1 MTLNFSL
8 WSQSFNPD
16 SAWLGF
22 RLALHWIAREAF
34 FASSGPEQSGPK
46 LSLEN
51 KTGGLGASRLH
62 RHSLNLHF
70 NGLHPT
76 A

>member
-22 RLALHWIAREAF
+22 RLALHRIASEAF
-34 FASSGPEQSGPK
+34 SASSGPEQSGPK

-51 KTGGLGASRLH
+51 KSEAWAPWGHQG
-62 RHSLNLHF
+62 HSLDLHF
-70 NGLHPT
+70 NSLHPT